1 MTLRELNR
9 ATLARQLLLVRAR
22 ASVARALER
31 IGGIQAQDVG
41 APYDALFAR
50 LEGFRREALERAL
63 ERRLAIRGT
72 LMRGTLHIVSAR
84 DYPPFIAALL
94 PSLRRQ
100 YSRARLRDA
109 PPERLDELAE
119 RALAFATEPRTY
131 AELREHLGGED
142 EFFRAR
148 FHLPFVHAPP
158 ISRRPRI
165 VAARSWLE
173 LEPVTE
179 EEAVAHL
186 VRRYLAAFGP
196 ATAKDAARWAGIPV
210 STVRAGLERVR
221 TVDLGDGHLDLVRAP
236 RPGEV
241 TAAPRLLPLFESI
254 LLGYDDRSR
263 FLTKEHYDRVMLGGM
278 VLKAFLVDGVVAGV
292 WRTERETLTLEPF
305 APLPRVARRELQDEA
320 ERVATFH
327 DAAKVRFA

>member
-1 MTLRELNR
+1 
-9 ATLARQLLLVRAR
+9 VRAR
-22 ASVARALER
+22 ASVPRALER

-50 LEGFRREALERAL
+50 LEGFRRETLERAL

-72 LMRGTLHIVSAR
+72 LMRGTLHIVSVR

-119 RALAFATEPRTY
+119 RALAFAAEPRTY
-131 AELREHLGGED
+131 AELREHLGGDD

-148 FHLPFVHAPP
+148 FHMPFVHAPP
-158 ISRRPRI
+158 ISRRPRV

-173 LEPVTE
+173 LEPVAE
-179 EEAVAHL
+179 EEAVAYL

-210 STVRAGLERVR
+210 SAIRAALERLR
-221 TVDLGDGHLDLVRAP
+221 TTDLGDGYLDLPRAP
-236 RPGEV
+236 RPGNV
-241 TAAPRLLPLFESI
+241 SAAARLLPLFESI
-254 LLGYDDRSR
+254 LLAYDDRSR
-263 FLTKEHYDRVMLGGM
+263 FITAEHYDRVMLGGI
-278 VLKAFLVDGVVAGV
+278 VLKAFLVDGIVAGV
-292 WRTERETLTLEPF
+292 WRTERDTLFLEPF
-305 APLPRVARRELQDEA
+305 GPLPRVARRGLEEEA
-320 ERVATFH
+320 GLVAAFH
-327 DAAKVRFA
+327 GAAKVRFA